1 MVISCRKSGLR
12 IDRMVYLQPMFR
24 AIAAIGLIGL
34 LFSNV
39 FLKSLVLLD
48 FKIHQEMI
56 SQTVCVQKDEVKN
69 TCNGK
74 CHLNKQLEKTEDTSE
89 DAPVLP
95 ENLHETLLFFTQYD
109 RFELTACEQTIVL
122 IPHFDRLQGI
132 ISIHSIFHPPQIF

>member
-1 MVISCRKSGLR
+1 
-12 IDRMVYLQPMFR
+12 MVYLQPMFR

-56 SQTVCVQKDEVKN
+56 SQTICVQKGEVKN

-74 CHLNKQLEKTEDTSE
+74 CHLTKQLKKTEDSSE

-95 ENLHETLLFFTQYD
+95 TNLQEVLLFFAKNHE
-109 RFELTACEQTIVL
+109 FEWKHFENEPLFGPHVSVL
-122 IPHFDRLQGI
+122 NGI
-132 ISIHSIFHPPQIF
+132 EFKSSIFHPPSVV